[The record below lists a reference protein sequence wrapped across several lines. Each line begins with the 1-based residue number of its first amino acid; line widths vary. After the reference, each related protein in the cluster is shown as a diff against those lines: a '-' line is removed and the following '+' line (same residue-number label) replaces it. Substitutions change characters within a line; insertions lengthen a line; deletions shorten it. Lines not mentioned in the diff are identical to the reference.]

1 MSKKIE
7 NVIQIL
13 DDTYGKEKD
22 NLVELKNDE
31 VLDVVESKEK
41 ENKELL
47 NLLKDEMKLVN
58 ELNQSLEKPMNL
70 FSVDKEFEDIIE
82 KYNGTIDWLN
92 KNRRKKAE
100 ESIEEN
106 IDLMENLSFSLIQ
119 MLQNNKKQQNTENI
133 QNLKQILD
141 NLIYISVNQEDVMV
155 SSVVTN
161 MNDPIFNLIISKQN
175 KLIDQ
180 SEVVKDSLYA
190 LANRTPSI
198 SSKVNGE
205 LLKLDYS
212 LRQSVNELVE
222 GNISSAQRF
231 QQNSMTSINEMAL
244 FLNES
249 LENLEKQMGG
259 GDQESDQQGEGKSGM
274 NMLKE
279 AQQSLKDQMQQMI
292 EQMKNGD
299 GKNLNQQ
306 IGKTLIQQEMIQ
318 QMISEML
325 NNSEVG
331 SSAKEQLK
339 QMELLN
345 EQNRVDLMNKSITT
359 TMINRQNL
367 ILDKLLKAEKS
378 EMERD
383 VEDERESKTAD
394 DEFYSNPVEFF
405 EYKQREKTIIEDI
418 LYNNYK
424 LRNYYDKIYREYIN
438 NLNN

>member
-1 MSKKIE
+1 MRSSI
-7 NVIQIL
+7 
-13 DDTYGKEKD
+13 
-22 NLVELKNDE
+22 
-31 VLDVVESKEK
+31 
-41 ENKELL
+41 
-47 NLLKDEMKLVN
+47 
-58 ELNQSLEKPMNL
+58 ELNESLDKPMNL
-70 FSVDKEFEDIIE
+70 FSVDKEFDEIIE
-82 KYNGTIDWLN
+82 KYNSTIEWLR
-92 KNRRKKAE
+92 KNRRNKVE
-100 ESIEEN
+100 DSIDEN
-106 IDLMENLSFSLIQ
+106 INLMRNLSFSLVQ

-133 QNLKQILD
+133 QNLRQILD
-141 NLIYISVNQEDVMV
+141 NLVYISVNQEYAMILSVETNV
-155 SSVVTN
+155 S
-161 MNDPIFNLIISKQN
+161 DPIFNSIISKQN
-175 KLIDQ
+175 KLVDQ
-180 SEVVKDSLYA
+180 SEMVKDSLYA

-198 SSKVNGE
+198 SSKVNEE
-205 LLKLDYS
+205 LLKLEYS
-212 LRQSVNELVE
+212 MGKSVDELVE
-222 GNISSAQRF
+222 GNISNAQRF
-231 QQNSMTSINEMAL
+231 QHNSITSINEMAL

-249 LENLEKQMGG
+249 LENLENQMGG

-299 GKNLNQQ
+299 GNNLNQQ

-325 NNSEVG
+325 NSSDVG
-331 SSAKEQLK
+331 SAAKEQLK

-367 ILDKLLKAEKS
+367 ILDKMLKAEKS

-383 VEDERESKTAD
+383 IEDERESKTAD

-405 EYKQREKTIIEDI
+405 EYKQGDKTIIEDI
-418 LYNNYK
+418 RYNNYK